1 MVLSSLFFSIK
12 NLKELVRKAM
22 QRYLRVLKESNKST
36 FDSFSRQEPCTDH
49 IPYYLSGLSRAFS
62 DNLSRNSCIAR
73 TRDVSS
79 KINNMYQV
87 IVPPI
92 SKAIYY
98 KRVGFVSLIRLANFL
113 HANLSLI

>member
-1 MVLSSLFFSIK
+1 MGRGK
-12 NLKELVRKAM
+12 GKAC
-22 QRYLRVLKESNKST
+22 V
-36 FDSFSRQEPCTDH
+36 SFVDATKYIR
-49 IPYYLSGLSRAFS
+49 
-62 DNLSRNSCIAR
+62 IAR

-87 IVPPI
+87 IVPPIII

-113 HANLSLI
+113 HENPSQI